1 MTWIAS
7 NLTHGG
13 RELALVNL
21 LTSNRVDV
29 MVVTETE
36 LPVLL
41 APLFAVPGYTA
52 FLSSQSKYLDKHRV
66 MTLVK
71 SSLAVSANA
80 RICEEC
86 ELSRTDRIS
95 DDGPTRPSTQTVWVC
110 LDLKDG
116 IRKRKTVVVGGAYRE
131 WGGSTK
137 DQEEVVSVY
146 GAQMLAATLLTQ
158 HVVVLGDF
166 NLDWHRSQDSGYGPR
181 PLLLDLGDVT
191 KTAGLRHL
199 ATAATF
205 QSHGLFPTATGP
217 PAPRV

>member
-1 MTWIAS
+1 LPSLRVMTWNAS
-7 NLTHGG
+7 NLTHGS

-21 LTSNRVDV
+21 LSSHRMDV

-41 APLFAVPGYTA
+41 APSFKVLGYTA
-52 FLSSQSKYLDKHRV
+52 FLSPQSKYLDKHRV

-80 RICEEC
+80 RRICEEC

-95 DDGPTRPSTQTVWVC
+95 DDEPTQPSTQAVWVR

-116 IRKRKTVVVGGAYRE
+116 ISKRKTVVVGGAYRE

-137 DQEEVVSVY
+137 DQEEVVSAY
-146 GAQMLAATLLTQ
+146 GAQMLAATSAHPT
-158 HVVVLGDF
+158 
-166 NLDWHRSQDSGYGPR
+166 RCC
-181 PLLLDLGDVT
+181 
-191 KTAGLRHL
+191 AG
-199 ATAATF
+199 
-205 QSHGLFPTATGP
+205 
-217 PAPRV
+217 